1 MEQWAGLQQWAR
13 LQPWKRLSGILRMV
27 NVVIEKYSFFTYF
40 SVVSRYSA
48 TVQTFIST
56 TYTYTVLFE
65 AGFKK
70 NERNYHSKGGRG
82 KVGS

>member
-1 MEQWAGLQQWAR
+1 
-13 LQPWKRLSGILRMV
+13 MV

-70 NERNYHSKGGRG
+70 MKGITIQKGEGG